1 MAKTYIDTVKYEVT
15 ATFKITGIVDK
26 HDIVGAIFGQF
37 EGLLGEE
44 LDLRELQKNGKIGRI
59 KIVPT
64 AHAGATTG
72 KVIIPSSMDMAE
84 TSILAAALESVDKV
98 GPCSANFRVTLIQDT
113 RTLKREEIVD
123 RAEELLK
130 RLMNEQ
136 IPESGEI
143 STRVRNMVRKSEIT
157 EYSAEKLPAGPAIRD
172 SDSIIIVEG
181 RADVITMLK
190 NNIKNVIG
198 MEGSK
203 IPKTIVDLCRE
214 KTVTVFID
222 GDRGGSLNLRKLQ
235 DLAEVDYVAVAPTG
249 KEVEELTRKEIIMA
263 LRKKTPAVQSE
274 KRRGTKK
281 AISGIPPKREIPRA
295 LARPAP
301 KQLSRAPARAP
312 VRSAVRA
319 PMGAPVAREAPPIQA
334 PSEEEKEKFRPVMES
349 LKGTL
354 KAKLLDE
361 TGKEL
366 VTVSVR
372 DLLKSVKKESKAKA
386 IVMDGIITNRLIETA
401 EANNIEYLVGV
412 KEGKIRKRSRK
423 TKTII
428 LRE

>member
-15 ATFKITGIVDK
+15 ATFKISGIVDK

-59 KIVPT
+59 RILPT
-64 AHAGATTG
+64 THAGTTTG

-98 GPCSANFRVTLIQDT
+98 GPCSASFRVTQIQDT
-113 RTLKREEIVD
+113 RSLKREEIVH

-130 RLMNEQ
+130 KLMNEQ

-143 STRVRNMVRKSEIT
+143 AARVRNMVRKSEIT
-157 EYSAEKLPAGPAIRD
+157 EYGPEKLPAGPAID
-172 SDSIIIVEG
+172 SSDSIIIVEG
-181 RADVITMLK
+181 RADVITLLK

-198 MEGSK
+198 MGGSK
-203 IPKTIVDLCRE
+203 IPKTIIDLCKQ

-235 DLAEVDYVAVAPTG
+235 DLAEVDYIAVAPVG

-263 LRKKTPAVQSE
+263 LRKKTPAIQNE
-274 KRRGTKK
+274 KKEGFASGTKTGTATK
-281 AISGIPPKREIPRA
+281 TLQRIPTRTIAQPIQHTTTRKPAISE
-295 LARPAP
+295 PAIE
-301 KQLSRAPARAP
+301 K
-312 VRSAVRA
+312 
-319 PMGAPVAREAPPIQA
+319 
-334 PSEEEKEKFRPVMES
+334 EKEKFRPIMES

-354 KAKLLDE
+354 KAKLLDS

-366 VTVSVR
+366 ATISVR
-372 DLLKSVKKESKAKA
+372 DLLKSIKKESKVKA
-386 IVMDGIITNRLIETA
+386 IVMDGIITNRLIEAA

-428 LRE
+428 LRD